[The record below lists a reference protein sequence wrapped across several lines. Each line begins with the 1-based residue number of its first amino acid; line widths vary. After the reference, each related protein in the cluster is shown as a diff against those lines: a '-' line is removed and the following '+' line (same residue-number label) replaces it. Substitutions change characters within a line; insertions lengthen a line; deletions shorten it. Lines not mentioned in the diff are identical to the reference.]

1 MTLAPLFFSASR
13 LPLLSLLLLCH
24 LTISL
29 PLASPSSRCQQLPTI
44 QSTFPSAQPTLL
56 PLRVLTCTFWS
67 RVPPPFHEVTMRI
80 HSYAATVSLIP
91 EANHSFPPG
100 NKQTHSLPTPPGYT
114 YHPTTRGLNLPGA
127 PNPSHLPHTHTF
139 QHRLTPGPTHL
150 RTHRITA
157 LPIYTNGE
165 MSARFFL
172 HTSPHCRYPRR
183 CPPLPHLPISAPR
196 AHPVRI
202 PPLIL
207 PPPRQRIRHMLLSK
221 SKTIASKIPVALM
234 AVTAPFLTEM
244 FARYTWG
251 DKYCYVFPFWL

>member
-29 PLASPSSRCQQLPTI
+29 PLASPSSRFQQLPTI

-91 EANHSFPPG
+91 EANHSFPPA

-127 PNPSHLPHTHTF
+127 PNPSPNLHQRRNVRTFLPAY
-139 QHRLTPGPTHL
+139 LTPLSLSTQTPPPSTSAYIRSKSTPSEDPSADL
-150 RTHRITA
+150 TA
-157 LPIYTNGE
+157 
-165 MSARFFL
+165 A
-172 HTSPHCRYPRR
+172 
-183 CPPLPHLPISAPR
+183 APANKAHAAEQVENYCEQDPCR
-196 AHPVRI
+196 AHGC
-202 PPLIL
+202 
-207 PPPRQRIRHMLLSK
+207 HC
-221 SKTIASKIPVALM
+221 
-234 AVTAPFLTEM
+234 AVSH
-244 FARYTWG
+244 G
-251 DKYCYVFPFWL
+251 DVCAVYLGR